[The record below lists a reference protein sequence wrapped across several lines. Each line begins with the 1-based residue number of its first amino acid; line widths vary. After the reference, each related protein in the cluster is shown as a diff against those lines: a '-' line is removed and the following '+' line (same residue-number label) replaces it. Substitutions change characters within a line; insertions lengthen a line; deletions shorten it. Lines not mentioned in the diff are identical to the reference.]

1 MLYRFFATA
10 GIITVLILIA
20 IVPLFFISI
29 FDEDEK
35 RARKFTKISTIT
47 FLVLL
52 IFWVISGFCYMMYQI
67 WFR

>member
-1 MLYRFFATA
+1 MFYQFFATA
-10 GIITVLILIA
+10 GIFTILLLIV

-29 FDEDEK
+29 VDTDEK
-35 RARKFTKISTIT
+35 RANRFSKISVIT

-52 IFWVISGFCYMMYQI
+52 AFWVISGFCYMMYQI

>member
-1 MLYRFFATA
+1 MLFRFFVTA
-10 GIITVLILIA
+10 GIFTVLVLIV

-29 FDEDEK
+29 VDEDEK
-35 RARKFTKISTIT
+35 RASKFSKISIIT

-52 IFWVISGFCYMMYQI
+52 AFWLISGFCYMMYQI